1 MIHVGVDLHQRFCYM
16 TALEA
21 RGKMLQAGPVSN
33 ERQALRKYFRQFRGQ
48 EVQVAVEAC
57 GFWPAFR
64 EVVEPEVERLVL
76 VHPQRVKA
84 IASAKLKNDRV
95 DSATLAHLLRCDLLP
110 ESWKADPETQ
120 ARRQQVRLRA
130 TLVRQR
136 TRLKNQVHA
145 VLHQRGLRSPVTD
158 LFGKRGR
165 LWLAGVKLPTQARE
179 SVNVCLRLLDGYS
192 EEIQKQ
198 NLQLSEKA
206 KQDRRAQ
213 WLMTIPGVGECSAM
227 MLLAEIGDIERF
239 HDKEG
244 LCSYAGLV
252 PRVRESAGKAARGG
266 ITRQGSPWLRWMM
279 VEAAQV
285 ATRSS
290 PAAKRYYERLLRK
303 KHKHVARVALARKL
317 LIAVYALLHDGVV
330 FDEEKFA
337 AVSGESVSSLSSM
350 LFEGDAQRERRS
362 PDIPYVP
369 RARIEACP
377 HRRKNTCGQ
386 VRPFS

>member
-1 MIHVGVDLHQRFCYM
+1 M
-16 TALEA
+16 TALDA
-21 RGKMLQAGPVSN
+21 RGKRLGAAPVTN
-33 ERQALRKYFRQFRGQ
+33 EKLALRKYFRQFRGQ
-48 EVQVAVEAC
+48 AVQVAVEAC

-64 EVVEPEVERLVL
+64 EVVEPEVKRLVL

-110 ESWKADPETQ
+110 ESWKADRETQ

-145 VLHQRGLRSPVTD
+145 VLHQQGLRSPVTD

-165 LWLAGVKLPTQARE
+165 LWLREVKLPEQARE
-179 SVNVCLRLLDGYS
+179 SVGACLRMIDCYT

-198 NLQLSEKA
+198 TLQLSEKA
-206 KQDRRAQ
+206 KQDERVQ
-213 WLMTIPGVGECSAM
+213 WLMTIPGIGEVSAM
-227 MLLAEIGDIERF
+227 MVLAEIGDLGRF
-239 HDKEG
+239 ADQEG

-285 ATRSS
+285 ATRTS
-290 PAAKRYYERLLRK
+290 PAARRYYERLLRK

-317 LIAVYALLHDGVV
+317 LTAVYALLKNGVM

-337 AVSGESVSSLSSM
+337 A
-350 LFEGDAQRERRS
+350 R
-362 PDIPYVP
+362 
-369 RARIEACP
+369 
-377 HRRKNTCGQ
+377 
-386 VRPFS
+386 

>member
-1 MIHVGVDLHQRFCYM
+1 MIHVGVNLHQRFCYM

-21 RGKMLQAGPVSN
+21 RGKILQAGPVSN
-33 ERQALRKYFRQFRGQ
+33 EKLALRRYFRQFRGK

-57 GFWPAFR
+57 GFWPGFR
-64 EVVEPEVERLVL
+64 EVVEPEVKRLVL

-110 ESWKADPETQ
+110 ESWKADRETQ

-145 VLHQRGLRSPVTD
+145 VLHQQGLRSPVTD

-165 LWLAGVKLPTQARE
+165 RWLAGVQLPVQARE
-179 SVNVCLRLLDGYS
+179 SVNLCLRLLDGYS
-192 EEIQKQ
+192 EEIQTQ
-198 NLQLSEKA
+198 NLQLREKA
-206 KQDRRAQ
+206 KQDKRAG
-213 WLMTIPGVGECSAM
+213 WLMTIPGIGECSAM
-227 MLLAEIGDIERF
+227 MLLAEIGEIGRF
-239 HDKEG
+239 QDKEA

-266 ITRQGSPWLRWMM
+266 ITRQGSPWMRWIL

-290 PAAKRYYERLLRK
+290 PAAKRYYERLARK

-317 LIAVYALLHDGVV
+317 LIAVYALLHDGVL
-330 FDEEKFA
+330 FDEQKFA
-337 AVSGESVSSLSSM
+337 TV
-350 LFEGDAQRERRS
+350 
-362 PDIPYVP
+362 
-369 RARIEACP
+369 
-377 HRRKNTCGQ
+377 
-386 VRPFS
+386 

>member
-1 MIHVGVDLHQRFCYM
+1 MAQEEPVLLAEDL
-16 TALEA
+16 
-21 RGKMLQAGPVSN
+21 RG
-33 ERQALRKYFRQFRGQ
+33 YFRQFRGK

-64 EVVEPEVERLVL
+64 EVVEPEVKRLVL

-110 ESWKADPETQ
+110 ESWKADRGTQ

-130 TLVRQR
+130 TLVRHR

-145 VLHQRGLRSPVTD
+145 VLHQQGLRSPVTD

-165 LWLAGVKLPTQARE
+165 LWLAEVKLPVQARE

-206 KQDRRAQ
+206 KQDKRAE
-213 WLMTIPGVGECSAM
+213 WLMTIPGIGECSAM
-227 MLLAEIGDIERF
+227 MLLAEIGDIGRF
-239 HDKEG
+239 QDKEA

-266 ITRQGSPWLRWMM
+266 ITRQGSPWMRWIL

-285 ATRSS
+285 ATRCS
-290 PAAKRYYERLLRK
+290 PAAKRYYERLARK

-317 LIAVYALLHDGVV
+317 LIAVYALLRDGVV
-330 FDEEKFA
+330 FDEQKFA
-337 AVSGESVSSLSSM
+337 TV
-350 LFEGDAQRERRS
+350 
-362 PDIPYVP
+362 
-369 RARIEACP
+369 
-377 HRRKNTCGQ
+377 
-386 VRPFS
+386 

>member
-21 RGKMLQAGPVSN
+21 RGKILAAGPVAN
-33 ERQALRKYFRQFRGQ
+33 ERLALRRWFRRFRGQ
-48 EVQVAVEAC
+48 AVEVAVEAC

-64 EVVEPEVERLVL
+64 EVVEPEVKRLVL

-95 DSATLAHLLRCDLLP
+95 DSQTLAHLLRCDLLP
-110 ESWKADPETQ
+110 ESWKADRETQ
-120 ARRQQVRLRA
+120 ARRQQVRLRT

-145 VLHQRGLRSPVTD
+145 VLHQQGLRSPVTD
-158 LFGKRGR
+158 LFGGKGR
-165 LWLAGVKLPTQARE
+165 WWLKQLKLPQVARA
-179 SVNVCLRLLDGYS
+179 SVEACLHMIDHYG

-198 NLQLSEKA
+198 NLQLREKA
-206 KQDRRAQ
+206 SQDERVE
-213 WLMTIPGVGECSAM
+213 WLKTIPGVGEVSAM
-227 MLLAEIGDIERF
+227 MLLAEIGDIGRF
-239 HDKEG
+239 ATKAA

-266 ITRQGSPWLRWMM
+266 ITRQGSSTLRWIM
-279 VEAAQV
+279 VEAAQT
-285 ATRSS
+285 ATRTS
-290 PAAKRYYERLLRK
+290 PAAKRYYERLLGK

-337 AVSGESVSSLSSM
+337 A
-350 LFEGDAQRERRS
+350 R
-362 PDIPYVP
+362 
-369 RARIEACP
+369 
-377 HRRKNTCGQ
+377 
-386 VRPFS
+386 

>member
-1 MIHVGVDLHQRFCYM
+1 
-16 TALEA
+16 
-21 RGKMLQAGPVSN
+21 
-33 ERQALRKYFRQFRGQ
+33 
-48 EVQVAVEAC
+48 VAVEAC

-64 EVVEPEVERLVL
+64 EVVEPEVARLVL

-95 DSATLAHLLRCDLLP
+95 DSETLAHLLRCDLLP
-110 ESWKADPETQ
+110 ESWKADRETQ

-145 VLHQRGLRSPVTD
+145 VLHQQGLRSPVTD

-165 LWLAGVKLPTQARE
+165 WWLAQVKLPAQARE

-198 NLQLSEKA
+198 NLQLSERA
-206 KQDRRAQ
+206 KQDKRVE
-213 WLMTIPGVGECSAM
+213 WLLTIPGIGECSAM
-227 MLLAEIGDIERF
+227 MVLAEIGDIGRF
-239 HDKEG
+239 HDADA

-290 PAAKRYYERLLRK
+290 PAARRYYEKLLRK

-317 LIAVYALLHDGVV
+317 LIAVYVLLQDGAV
-330 FDEEKFA
+330 FDEDKFA
-337 AVSGESVSSLSSM
+337 AV
-350 LFEGDAQRERRS
+350 
-362 PDIPYVP
+362 
-369 RARIEACP
+369 
-377 HRRKNTCGQ
+377 
-386 VRPFS
+386 

>member
-21 RGKMLQAGPVSN
+21 RGKILQAGPVAN
-33 ERQALRKYFRQFRGQ
+33 EKVALRKYFRGFGGQ

-57 GFWPAFR
+57 GFWPGFR
-64 EVVEPEVERLVL
+64 EVVEPEVKRLVL

-95 DSATLAHLLRCDLLP
+95 DSETLAHLLRCDLLP
-110 ESWKADPETQ
+110 ESWKADRETQ

-130 TLVRQR
+130 TLVRHR

-145 VLHQRGLRSPVTD
+145 VLHQQGLRSPVTD

-165 LWLAGVKLPTQARE
+165 LWLAGVKLPAQARE
-179 SVNVCLRLLDGYS
+179 SVSVCLRLLDGYS

-198 NLQLSEKA
+198 NLQLSERA
-206 KQDRRAQ
+206 KHDPRAA
-213 WLMTIPGVGECSAM
+213 WLMTIPGIGEYSAM
-227 MLLAEIGDIERF
+227 MLLAEIGEIGRF
-239 HDKEG
+239 ADKEA

-252 PRVRESAGKAARGG
+252 PRVRESAGKAARVG
-266 ITRQGSPWLRWMM
+266 ITRQGSPWMRWVM

-285 ATRSS
+285 ATRCS

-317 LIAVYALLHDGVV
+317 LIAVYALLHDGVT
-330 FDEEKFA
+330 FEEEKFA
-337 AVSGESVSSLSSM
+337 AV
-350 LFEGDAQRERRS
+350 
-362 PDIPYVP
+362 
-369 RARIEACP
+369 
-377 HRRKNTCGQ
+377 
-386 VRPFS
+386 

>member
-21 RGKMLQAGPVSN
+21 RGKVMQAGAVTN
-33 ERQALRKYFRQFRGQ
+33 EKSALRKYFRQFRGQ
-48 EVQVAVEAC
+48 RVQVAVEAC

-84 IASAKLKNDRV
+84 IASAKLKNDQV

-110 ESWKADPETQ
+110 ESWKADRETQ
-120 ARRQQVRLRA
+120 ARRQQVRLRT

-145 VLHQRGLRSPVTD
+145 VLHQQGQRSPVTD
-158 LFGKRGR
+158 LFGRRGR
-165 LWLAGVKLPTQARE
+165 LWLQAVKLPMPARE
-179 SVNVCLRLLDGYS
+179 SVNTCLRMIDSYGQ
-192 EEIQKQ
+192 EIEKQ
-198 NLQLSEKA
+198 NLQLREKA
-206 KQDRRAQ
+206 KADQRVR
-213 WLMTIPGVGECSAM
+213 WLTTIPGVGEYSAM
-227 MLLAEIGDIERF
+227 MLLAEIGDMARF
-239 HDKEG
+239 ASKEA

-252 PRVRESAGKAARGG
+252 PWVRESAGKAARGG
-266 ITRQGSPWLRWMM
+266 ITRQGSSMLRWIM

-285 ATRSS
+285 ATRCS
-290 PAAKRYYERLLRK
+290 PAAGHYYQRLLRK

-330 FDEEKFA
+330 FDENKFA
-337 AVSGESVSSLSSM
+337 A
-350 LFEGDAQRERRS
+350 R
-362 PDIPYVP
+362 
-369 RARIEACP
+369 
-377 HRRKNTCGQ
+377 
-386 VRPFS
+386 

>member
-1 MIHVGVDLHQRFCYM
+1 M

-21 RGKMLQAGPVSN
+21 RGKILQAGTVTN
-33 ERQALRKYFRQFRGQ
+33 EKLALRRYFRQFRGK

-64 EVVEPEVERLVL
+64 EVVEPEVKRLVL

-110 ESWKADPETQ
+110 ESWKADRGTQ

-130 TLVRQR
+130 TLVRHR

-145 VLHQRGLRSPVTD
+145 VLHQQGLRSPVTD
-158 LFGKRGR
+158 VFGKRGR
-165 LWLAGVKLPTQARE
+165 LWLAEVKLPVQARE

-206 KQDRRAQ
+206 KQDKRAE
-213 WLMTIPGVGECSAM
+213 WLMTIPGIGECSAM
-227 MLLAEIGDIERF
+227 MLLAEIGDIGRF
-239 HDKEG
+239 QDKEA

-252 PRVRESAGKAARGG
+252 PRVRESAGKAARSG
-266 ITRQGSPWLRWMM
+266 ITRQGSPWMRWIL

-285 ATRSS
+285 ATRCS
-290 PAAKRYYERLLRK
+290 PAAKRYYERLARK

-317 LIAVYALLHDGVV
+317 LIAVYALLRDGVV
-330 FDEEKFA
+330 FDEQKFA
-337 AVSGESVSSLSSM
+337 TV
-350 LFEGDAQRERRS
+350 
-362 PDIPYVP
+362 
-369 RARIEACP
+369 
-377 HRRKNTCGQ
+377 
-386 VRPFS
+386 

>member
-1 MIHVGVDLHQRFCYM
+1 V
-16 TALEA
+16 TT
-21 RGKMLQAGPVSN
+21 
-33 ERQALRKYFRQFRGQ
+33 ERLALRRYFRQFRGK

-64 EVVEPEVERLVL
+64 EVVEPEVKRLVL

-95 DSATLAHLLRCDLLP
+95 DSATLAHLLRCDMLP
-110 ESWKADPETQ
+110 ESWKADRGTQ

-130 TLVRQR
+130 TLVRHR

-145 VLHQRGLRSPVTD
+145 VLHQQGLRSPVTD
-158 LFGKRGR
+158 VFGKRGR
-165 LWLAGVKLPTQARE
+165 LWLAGVKLPVQARE

-206 KQDRRAQ
+206 KQDKRAE
-213 WLMTIPGVGECSAM
+213 WLMTIPGIGECSAM
-227 MLLAEIGDIERF
+227 MLLAEIGDIRRF
-239 HDKEG
+239 QDKEA

-266 ITRQGSPWLRWMM
+266 ITRQGSPWMRWIL

-285 ATRSS
+285 ATRCS
-290 PAAKRYYERLLRK
+290 PAAKRYYERLARK

-317 LIAVYALLHDGVV
+317 LIAVYALLRDGVV
-330 FDEEKFA
+330 FDEQKFA
-337 AVSGESVSSLSSM
+337 TV
-350 LFEGDAQRERRS
+350 
-362 PDIPYVP
+362 
-369 RARIEACP
+369 
-377 HRRKNTCGQ
+377 
-386 VRPFS
+386 

>member
-21 RGKMLQAGPVSN
+21 RGKMIQAGPVTN
-33 ERQALRKYFRQFRGQ
+33 EKLALRKYFRQFRGK

-57 GFWPAFR
+57 GFWSAFR
-64 EVVEPEVERLVL
+64 EVVEPEVKRLVL

-110 ESWKADPETQ
+110 ESWKADRETQ

-145 VLHQRGLRSPVTD
+145 VLHQQGLRSPMTD

-165 LWLAGVKLPTQARE
+165 WWLEGVKLPMQARE

-206 KQDRRAQ
+206 KQDKRVK
-213 WLMTIPGVGECSAM
+213 WLLTIPGIGECSAM
-227 MLLAEIGDIERF
+227 MVLAEIGDIERF
-239 HDKEG
+239 HDADA

-290 PAAKRYYERLLRK
+290 AAARRYYARLLRK

-317 LIAVYALLHDGVV
+317 LTAVYVLLRDGEM
-330 FDEEKFA
+330 FDEDKFA
-337 AVSGESVSSLSSM
+337 AV
-350 LFEGDAQRERRS
+350 
-362 PDIPYVP
+362 
-369 RARIEACP
+369 
-377 HRRKNTCGQ
+377 
-386 VRPFS
+386 

>member
-21 RGKMLQAGPVSN
+21 RGKVVQTGAVTN
-33 ERQALRKYFRQFRGQ
+33 EKSALRKYFRQFRGQ
-48 EVQVAVEAC
+48 AVQVAVEAC

-64 EVVEPEVERLVL
+64 EVVEAEVERLVL

-110 ESWKADPETQ
+110 ESWKADGETQ
-120 ARRQQVRLRA
+120 ARRQQVRLRT

-145 VLHQRGLRSPVTD
+145 VLHQQGLRSPASD
-158 LFGKRGR
+158 LFGRRGR
-165 LWLAGVKLPTQARE
+165 LWLQAVKLPAQGRE
-179 SVNVCLRLLDGYS
+179 SVHACLRMIDHYDR
-192 EEIQKQ
+192 EIQKQ
-198 NLQLSEKA
+198 NLQLREKA
-206 KQDRRAQ
+206 KADERVR

-227 MLLAEIGDIERF
+227 MLLAEIGNLTRF
-239 HDKEG
+239 ATKEA

-266 ITRQGSPWLRWMM
+266 ITRQGSSALRWIM

-290 PAAKRYYERLLRK
+290 PAARRYYERLLRK

-317 LIAVYALLHDGVV
+317 LTAVYALLHDGVM
-330 FDEEKFA
+330 FDEDKFA
-337 AVSGESVSSLSSM
+337 A
-350 LFEGDAQRERRS
+350 R
-362 PDIPYVP
+362 
-369 RARIEACP
+369 
-377 HRRKNTCGQ
+377 
-386 VRPFS
+386 

>member
-16 TALEA
+16 TALDA
-21 RGKMLQAGPVSN
+21 RGKIVGSGAVSN
-33 ERQALRKYFRQFRGQ
+33 ERLDLRKYFRQFRGRP
-48 EVQVAVEAC
+48 VQVAVEAC

-95 DSATLAHLLRCDLLP
+95 DSETLAHLLRCDLLP
-110 ESWKADPETQ
+110 ESWKADRETQ
-120 ARRQQVRLRA
+120 ARHQVRLRA

-136 TRLKNQVHA
+136 TRLKNQLHA
-145 VLHQRGLRSPVTD
+145 VLHQQGLRSPVTD

-165 LWLAGVKLPTQARE
+165 LWLAQVKLPVQARE
-179 SVNVCLRLLDGYS
+179 SVNVCLRMIDGYDQ
-192 EEIQKQ
+192 EVQQQ
-198 NLQLSEKA
+198 NLQLSEQA
-206 KQDRRAQ
+206 KQDKRVK
-213 WLMTIPGVGECSAM
+213 WLMTIPGIGECSAM
-227 MLLAEIGDIERF
+227 MLLAEIGEIGRF
-239 HDKEG
+239 SNKEG

-266 ITRQGSPWLRWMM
+266 ITRQGSSWMRWIM

-285 ATRSS
+285 ATRCS
-290 PAAKRYYERLLRK
+290 PAAKRYYERLARK

-337 AVSGESVSSLSSM
+337 AV
-350 LFEGDAQRERRS
+350 
-362 PDIPYVP
+362 
-369 RARIEACP
+369 
-377 HRRKNTCGQ
+377 
-386 VRPFS
+386 

>member
-21 RGKMLQAGPVSN
+21 RGKIIQAGAVSN
-33 ERQALRKYFRQFRGQ
+33 EKLALRKYFRQFGGK

-64 EVVEPEVERLVL
+64 EVVEPEVKRLVL

-95 DSATLAHLLRCDLLP
+95 DSETLAHLLRCDLLP
-110 ESWKADPETQ
+110 ESWKADRETQ

-130 TLVRQR
+130 TLVRHR

-145 VLHQRGLRSPVTD
+145 VLHQQGLRSPVSD

-165 LWLAGVKLPTQARE
+165 LWLGQVELPVQARE
-179 SVNVCLRLLDGYS
+179 SVKVCLRLLDDYS

-198 NLQLSEKA
+198 NLQISKKA
-206 KQDRRAQ
+206 DQDKRAQ
-213 WLMTIPGVGECSAM
+213 WLMTIPGIGECSAM
-227 MLLAEIGDIERF
+227 MLLAEIGDLGRF
-239 HDKEG
+239 QDKEA

-266 ITRQGSPWLRWMM
+266 ITRQGSPWMRWIL

-285 ATRSS
+285 ATRCS
-290 PAAKRYYERLLRK
+290 PAAQRYYERLARK

-337 AVSGESVSSLSSM
+337 A
-350 LFEGDAQRERRS
+350 R
-362 PDIPYVP
+362 
-369 RARIEACP
+369 
-377 HRRKNTCGQ
+377 
-386 VRPFS
+386 

>member
-21 RGKMLQAGPVSN
+21 RGKMIQAGPVTN
-33 ERQALRKYFRQFRGQ
+33 EKLALRRYFQQFRGKD
-48 EVQVAVEAC
+48 VQVAVEAC

-64 EVVEPEVERLVL
+64 EVVEPEVARLVL

-95 DSATLAHLLRCDLLP
+95 DSETLAHLLRCDLLP
-110 ESWKADPETQ
+110 ESWKADRETQ

-145 VLHQRGLRSPVTD
+145 VLHQQGLRSPVTD

-165 LWLAGVKLPTQARE
+165 WWLAQVKLPAQARE

-198 NLQLSEKA
+198 NLQLSERA
-206 KQDRRAQ
+206 KQDKRVE
-213 WLMTIPGVGECSAM
+213 WLLTIPGIGECSAM
-227 MLLAEIGDIERF
+227 MVLAEIGDIGRF
-239 HDKEG
+239 HDADA

-252 PRVRESAGKAARGG
+252 PRVRESAGKAGRGG
-266 ITRQGSPWLRWMM
+266 ITRQGSSWLRWMM

-290 PAAKRYYERLLRK
+290 PAARRYYEKLLRK

-317 LIAVYALLHDGVV
+317 LIAVYVLLQDGAV
-330 FDEEKFA
+330 FDEDKFA
-337 AVSGESVSSLSSM
+337 AV
-350 LFEGDAQRERRS
+350 
-362 PDIPYVP
+362 
-369 RARIEACP
+369 
-377 HRRKNTCGQ
+377 
-386 VRPFS
+386 

>member
-1 MIHVGVDLHQRFCYM
+1 MIHIGVDLHQRFCYM

-21 RGKMLQAGPVSN
+21 RGKIVQAGPVTN
-33 ERQALRKYFRQFRGQ
+33 EKRALRQYFRQFRGK

-64 EVVEPEVERLVL
+64 EVVEPEVKRLVL

-95 DSATLAHLLRCDLLP
+95 DSETLAHLLRCDLLP
-110 ESWKADPETQ
+110 ESWKADRETQ

-145 VLHQRGLRSPVTD
+145 VLHQQGLHAPVTD

-165 LWLAGVKLPTQARE
+165 LWLAGLQLPAAARE

-206 KQDRRAQ
+206 KQDKRAAVADDNSGDRRMFGHDAAGRDRRDRTLCRQ
-213 WLMTIPGVGECSAM
+213 RSAVQLCRSGAAGAGVGGQGGARRDHP
-227 MLLAEIGDIERF
+227 ARF
-239 HDKEG
+239 
-244 LCSYAGLV
+244 
-252 PRVRESAGKAARGG
+252 
-266 ITRQGSPWLRWMM
+266 
-279 VEAAQV
+279 
-285 ATRSS
+285 
-290 PAAKRYYERLLRK
+290 
-303 KHKHVARVALARKL
+303 ALA
-317 LIAVYALLHDGVV
+317 ALDHGG
-330 FDEEKFA
+330 
-337 AVSGESVSSLSSM
+337 SGPGGHA
-350 LFEGDAQRERRS
+350 LFSGGAS
-362 PDIPYVP
+362 
-369 RARIEACP
+369 ATMNACCAGST
-377 HRRKNTCGQ
+377 NTWPGWRWPASC
-386 VRPFS
+386 

>member
-21 RGKMLQAGPVSN
+21 RGKIVQSGPVAN
-33 ERQALRKYFRQFRGQ
+33 DRLALRKYFRQFRGKP
-48 EVQVAVEAC
+48 VQVAVEAC

-95 DSATLAHLLRCDLLP
+95 DSETLAQLLRCDLLP
-110 ESWKADPETQ
+110 ESWKADRETQ

-145 VLHQRGLRSPVTD
+145 VLHGEGLRSPVTD

-165 LWLAGVKLPTQARE
+165 WWLKSVKLPEQARE
-179 SVNVCLRLLDGYS
+179 SVEVCLRLLDGYT

-206 KQDRRAQ
+206 KRDERVA
-213 WLMTIPGVGECSAM
+213 WLMTIPGIGECSAM
-227 MLLAEIGDIERF
+227 MVLAEIGDIGRF
-239 HDKEG
+239 RDADA

-252 PRVRESAGKAARGG
+252 PRVRESAGKAARCG

-290 PAAKRYYERLLRK
+290 AAARRYYERLLRK

-317 LIAVYALLHDGVV
+317 LIAVYVLLHDGEM
-330 FDEEKFA
+330 FDEDKFA
-337 AVSGESVSSLSSM
+337 AV
-350 LFEGDAQRERRS
+350 
-362 PDIPYVP
+362 
-369 RARIEACP
+369 
-377 HRRKNTCGQ
+377 
-386 VRPFS
+386 

>member
-21 RGKMLQAGPVSN
+21 RGKMIQAGPVTN
-33 ERQALRKYFRQFRGQ
+33 EKLALRRYFQQFRGKD
-48 EVQVAVEAC
+48 VQVAVEAC

-64 EVVEPEVERLVL
+64 EVVEPEVARLVL

-110 ESWKADPETQ
+110 ESWKADRETQ

-145 VLHQRGLRSPVTD
+145 VLHQQGLRSPVTD

-165 LWLAGVKLPTQARE
+165 WWLAQVKLPAQARE

-198 NLQLSEKA
+198 NLQLSERA
-206 KQDRRAQ
+206 KQDKRVE
-213 WLMTIPGVGECSAM
+213 WLLTIPGIGECSAM
-227 MLLAEIGDIERF
+227 MVLAEIGDIGRF
-239 HDKEG
+239 HDADA

-290 PAAKRYYERLLRK
+290 PAARRYYEKLLRK

-317 LIAVYALLHDGVV
+317 LIAVYVLLQDGAV
-330 FDEEKFA
+330 FDEDKFA
-337 AVSGESVSSLSSM
+337 AV
-350 LFEGDAQRERRS
+350 
-362 PDIPYVP
+362 
-369 RARIEACP
+369 
-377 HRRKNTCGQ
+377 
-386 VRPFS
+386 

>member
-21 RGKMLQAGPVSN
+21 RGKILQAGPVRN
-33 ERQALRKYFRQFRGQ
+33 EKLALRRYFRQFRGD

-57 GFWPAFR
+57 GFWPGFR
-64 EVVEPEVERLVL
+64 EVVEPEVKRLVL

-95 DSATLAHLLRCDLLP
+95 DSETLAQLLRCDLLP
-110 ESWKADPETQ
+110 ESWKADRETQ

-130 TLVRQR
+130 TLVRHG

-145 VLHQRGLRSPVTD
+145 VLHQQGLHSPVTD

-165 LWLAGVKLPTQARE
+165 RWLAEVKLPAQARE
-179 SVNVCLRLLDGYS
+179 SVSVCLRLLDGYRG
-192 EEIQKQ
+192 EIQKQ

-206 KQDRRAQ
+206 KQDERAQ
-213 WLMTIPGVGECSAM
+213 WLMTIPGIGECSAM
-227 MLLAEIGDIERF
+227 MLLAEIGEISRF
-239 HDKEG
+239 ADKEA

-252 PRVRESAGKAARGG
+252 PRVRESAGKVARCG
-266 ITRQGSPWLRWMM
+266 ITRQGSPWMRWIM

-285 ATRSS
+285 ATRCS

-317 LIAVYALLHDGVV
+317 LIAVYALLHDGVL

-337 AVSGESVSSLSSM
+337 AV
-350 LFEGDAQRERRS
+350 
-362 PDIPYVP
+362 
-369 RARIEACP
+369 
-377 HRRKNTCGQ
+377 
-386 VRPFS
+386 

>member
-16 TALEA
+16 TALNA
-21 RGKMLQAGPVSN
+21 RGKKMQAGSVTN
-33 ERQALRKYFRQFRGQ
+33 EKAALRKYFRQFRGQ
-48 EVQVAVEAC
+48 AVQAAVEAC

-95 DSATLAHLLRCDLLP
+95 DSETLAHLLRCDLLP
-110 ESWKADPETQ
+110 ESWQADRETQ
-120 ARRQQVRLRA
+120 ARRQQVRLRT

-145 VLHQRGLRSPVTD
+145 VLHQQGLRSPATD
-158 LFGKRGR
+158 LFGRRGR
-165 LWLAGVKLPTQARE
+165 LWLAAVKLPEQARE
-179 SVNVCLRLLDGYS
+179 SVAACLRMIDHYT

-198 NLQLSEKA
+198 NLQISEQA
-206 KQDRRAQ
+206 KQDERVE
-213 WLMTIPGVGECSAM
+213 WLLTIPGIGVCSAM
-227 MLLAEIGDIERF
+227 MLLAEIGPIARF
-239 HDKEG
+239 SNKEA

-266 ITRQGSPWLRWMM
+266 ITRQGSSSLRWIM

-290 PAAKRYYERLLRK
+290 PAAKSYYERLLRK

-330 FDEEKFA
+330 FEEEKFA
-337 AVSGESVSSLSSM
+337 A
-350 LFEGDAQRERRS
+350 R
-362 PDIPYVP
+362 
-369 RARIEACP
+369 
-377 HRRKNTCGQ
+377 
-386 VRPFS
+386 

>member
-21 RGKMLQAGPVSN
+21 RGKIMQAGPVTN
-33 ERQALRKYFRQFRGQ
+33 EKLALRRYFRQFRGK

-64 EVVEPEVERLVL
+64 EVVEPEVRRLVL

-95 DSATLAHLLRCDLLP
+95 DSETLAHLLRCDLLP
-110 ESWKADPETQ
+110 ESWKADRETQ
-120 ARRQQVRLRA
+120 ARRQQVRLRT

-145 VLHQRGLRSPVTD
+145 VLHQQGLRSPVTD

-165 LWLAGVKLPTQARE
+165 WWLAGVKLPVQARE
-179 SVNVCLRLLDGYS
+179 SVNTCLRMIDHYG

-206 KQDRRAQ
+206 KDDKRVE
-213 WLMTIPGVGECSAM
+213 WLMTIPGIGECSAM
-227 MLLAEIGDIERF
+227 MLLAEIGEIGRF
-239 HDKEG
+239 GSKEA

-266 ITRQGSPWLRWMM
+266 ITRQGSSWLRWIM

-290 PAAKRYYERLLRK
+290 AAARRYYERLLRK

-337 AVSGESVSSLSSM
+337 AV
-350 LFEGDAQRERRS
+350 
-362 PDIPYVP
+362 
-369 RARIEACP
+369 
-377 HRRKNTCGQ
+377 
-386 VRPFS
+386 

>member
-21 RGKMLQAGPVSN
+21 RGKIIQAGPVTN
-33 ERQALRKYFRQFRGQ
+33 EKLALRKYFRQFRGQ
-48 EVQVAVEAC
+48 PVQVAVEAC

-64 EVVEPEVERLVL
+64 EVVEPEVKRLVL

-110 ESWKADPETQ
+110 ESWKADRETQ

-130 TLVRQR
+130 TLVRHR

-145 VLHQRGLRSPVTD
+145 VLHQQGLRSPMTD

-165 LWLAGVKLPTQARE
+165 LWLAGVKLPAQARD

-192 EEIQKQ
+192 AEIQKQ
-198 NLQLSEKA
+198 NLQLSENA
-206 KQDRRAQ
+206 KQDKRAE
-213 WLMTIPGVGECSAM
+213 WLMTIPGIGECSAM
-227 MLLAEIGDIERF
+227 MLLAEIGDIRRF
-239 HDKEG
+239 PDKEA

-252 PRVRESAGKAARGG
+252 PRVRESAGKAARGA
-266 ITRQGSPWLRWMM
+266 ITRQGSPWLRWIL

-285 ATRSS
+285 ATRCS
-290 PAAKRYYERLLRK
+290 PAAKRYYERLSRK

-317 LIAVYALLHDGVV
+317 LSAVYTLLHDGVG
-330 FDEEKFA
+330 FDEQKFA
-337 AVSGESVSSLSSM
+337 TV
-350 LFEGDAQRERRS
+350 
-362 PDIPYVP
+362 
-369 RARIEACP
+369 
-377 HRRKNTCGQ
+377 
-386 VRPFS
+386 

>member
-1 MIHVGVDLHQRFCYM
+1 MIHVGVDLHQRFCYITVM
-16 TALEA
+16 EA
-21 RGKMLQAGPVSN
+21 RGKIVQSGPVTN
-33 ERQALRKYFRQFRGQ
+33 EKLALRKYFRQFHGQ
-48 EVQVAVEAC
+48 PVQVAVEAC

-64 EVVEPEVERLVL
+64 EVVEPEVKRLVL

-95 DSATLAHLLRCDLLP
+95 DSETLAHLLRCDLLP
-110 ESWKADPETQ
+110 ESWKADRETQ
-120 ARRQQVRLRA
+120 ARRQQVRLRT

-145 VLHQRGLRSPVTD
+145 VLHQQGLRSPVTD

-165 LWLAGVKLPTQARE
+165 LWLAGVKLPEQARE
-179 SVNVCLRLLDGYS
+179 TVQACLRLIDHDG

-198 NLQLSEKA
+198 NLQLSE
-206 KQDRRAQ
+206 RANADERVR
-213 WLMTIPGVGECSAM
+213 WLKTIPGIGECSAM
-227 MLLAEIGDIERF
+227 MLLAEIGEIGRF
-239 HDKEG
+239 GSKEA

-252 PRVRESAGKAARGG
+252 PRVRESAGKVARAG
-266 ITRQGSPWLRWMM
+266 ITRQGSSALRWIM

-285 ATRSS
+285 ATRCS

-330 FDEEKFA
+330 FEEEKFA
-337 AVSGESVSSLSSM
+337 A
-350 LFEGDAQRERRS
+350 R
-362 PDIPYVP
+362 
-369 RARIEACP
+369 
-377 HRRKNTCGQ
+377 
-386 VRPFS
+386 

>member
-21 RGKMLQAGPVSN
+21 SGKMLQAGVVTN
-33 ERQALRKYFRQFRGQ
+33 EKLGLRKYFRQFRGKP
-48 EVQVAVEAC
+48 VQVAVEAC
-57 GFWPAFR
+57 GFWPGFR
-64 EVVEPEVERLVL
+64 EVVEPEVGRLVL

-95 DSATLAHLLRCDLLP
+95 DSETLAHLLRCDLLP
-110 ESWKADPETQ
+110 ESWKADRETQ

-145 VLHQRGLRSPVTD
+145 VLHQQGLRSPVTD

-165 LWLAGVKLPTQARE
+165 LWLAGLKLPPQARE

-192 EEIQKQ
+192 EEVQKQ
-198 NLQLSEKA
+198 NLQLSERA
-206 KQDRRAQ
+206 KQDERAQ
-213 WLMTIPGVGECSAM
+213 WLMTIPGIGECSAM
-227 MLLAEIGDIERF
+227 MLLAEIGEIERF
-239 HDKEG
+239 RDKEA

-266 ITRQGSPWLRWMM
+266 LTRQGSPWMRWVM

-285 ATRSS
+285 ATRCS
-290 PAAKRYYERLLRK
+290 PAARRYFERLLRK

-317 LIAVYALLHDGVV
+317 LIAVYALLHDGVT

-337 AVSGESVSSLSSM
+337 AV
-350 LFEGDAQRERRS
+350 
-362 PDIPYVP
+362 
-369 RARIEACP
+369 
-377 HRRKNTCGQ
+377 
-386 VRPFS
+386 